1 MNNPFSKIAT
11 SNTDREKGRLQK
23 AISNQAFT
31 ITKHVAI
38 GCATTVDVDNLEKL
52 YKEYF
57 KKYPDKDSEA
67 NSRKRI
73 VQLRSIIK

>member
-1 MNNPFSKIAT
+1 MKNPFSKIAT

-23 AISNQAFT
+23 AISNQALT
-31 ITKHVAI
+31 ITKHFAI
-38 GCATTVDVDNLEKL
+38 GICTTVDIDVLDDL

-57 KKYPDKDSEA
+57 KKYPNKDSEA

-73 VQLRSIIK
+73 MQLRGIIK